1 MDLQFFRIFA
11 LTPPNLLTCCI
22 RGGCGSNLFINIY
35 NMENRNVILKF
46 DTKHEEDAVNFDKF
60 TDEVVRKLGVN
71 KNSKVKVF
79 IKNKIDVREMNRI
92 VEELCDII
100 KYKFSYIVKYSRQDE
115 HIAKDS
121 SDILLSVTYCIECH
135 S

>member
-1 MDLQFFRIFA
+1 MDD
-11 LTPPNLLTCCI
+11 
-22 RGGCGSNLFINIY
+22 
-35 NMENRNVILKF
+35 RNVILSF
-46 DTKHEEDAVNFDKF
+46 DTGHKEDAVNFDKF

-115 HIAKDS
+115 YIAKDS